1 MTPRHALLSLPPRTP
16 AEPAASAW
24 LAAQWQ
30 VDVAALPLRRD
41 SRCRPRM
48 LAPMQDFDASWSHSG
63 ARLLVTC
70 GEGLRLGCDLER
82 LRPRPNAR
90 ALARRY
96 FHPDEQA
103 WLDALSDDAVETTFL
118 RLWCAKEAVLKAHGH
133 GLSFGLDRLR
143 FVDEGGRLRLA
154 DCDPA
159 LGRAVDWRLQELVP
173 APGFIAAIAWHP
185 LPAPETGAAIMDA

>member
-1 MTPRHALLSLPPRTP
+1 M
-16 AEPAASAW
+16 
-24 LAAQWQ
+24 
-30 VDVAALPLRRD
+30 
-41 SRCRPRM
+41 
-48 LAPMQDFDASWSHSG
+48 
-63 ARLLVTC
+63 
-70 GEGLRLGCDLER
+70 
-82 LRPRPNAR
+82 
-90 ALARRY
+90 
-96 FHPDEQA
+96 
-103 WLDALSDDAVETTFL
+103 
-118 RLWCAKEAVLKAHGH
+118 KAHGH